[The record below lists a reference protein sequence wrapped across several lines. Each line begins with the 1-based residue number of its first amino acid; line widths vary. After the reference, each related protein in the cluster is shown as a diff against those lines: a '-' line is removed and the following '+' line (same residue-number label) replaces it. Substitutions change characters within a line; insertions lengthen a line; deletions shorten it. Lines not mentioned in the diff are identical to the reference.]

1 MDRRTFLGAASAAL
15 LADAL
20 CPAASFAAPAPLKP
34 MEVGLLVSPFGAPE
48 ATFRRVHDMG
58 FSNCFLS
65 LDSYLNGFTQE
76 IANQFG
82 ELLARYSLVAT
93 TVEVV
98 GPPPLEWNFLRG
110 PSTIGLVPPS
120 TRAARID
127 ALRQASDF
135 AKLLGIP
142 QVQSHCGFIPEDPAD
157 PLYPGTVEAI
167 RTVAQH
173 CQSNGQYFLMETG
186 QETPTTMS
194 RMIRDVTMPNLAV
207 GLDTANLILYGK
219 ANPVDAVDIVGP
231 HVRSVH
237 AKDGRW
243 PTDPSQLGEEVLIG
257 KGLVDFRQVFTKL
270 HRLGY
275 TGAITIERETS
286 GPQQI
291 EDVRQEKIYLEKILR
306 EVLA

>member
-110 PSTIGLVPPS
+110 PSTIGLVPPRPAPPASTPCARPPTLPSCSAFPRSSRIAASSPKIPPIRS
-120 TRAARID
+120 TREQSKPF
-127 ALRQASDF
+127 ALSPSTAS
-135 AKLLGIP
+135 P
-142 QVQSHCGFIPEDPAD
+142 
-157 PLYPGTVEAI
+157 
-167 RTVAQH
+167 
-173 CQSNGQYFLMETG
+173 TG
-186 QETPTTMS
+186 S
-194 RMIRDVTMPNLAV
+194 
-207 GLDTANLILYGK
+207 
-219 ANPVDAVDIVGP
+219 
-231 HVRSVH
+231 
-237 AKDGRW
+237 
-243 PTDPSQLGEEVLIG
+243 
-257 KGLVDFRQVFTKL
+257 
-270 HRLGY
+270 
-275 TGAITIERETS
+275 TS
-286 GPQQI
+286 
-291 EDVRQEKIYLEKILR
+291 
-306 EVLA
+306 